1 MGKSVGTLMKKK
13 KSPVIVYFRQDL
25 RLCDHPALTEAAK
38 TGAPVIPI
46 YIFDTVYPGKWQTGG
61 AQKAWL
67 SVALHELQ
75 KRIPLSIFEGNPVEI
90 LSNLINEIGAE
101 HVYYHRSYEPF
112 SRKRDRDIERKLE
125 QKGVEV
131 STFNGSL
138 LIEPW
143 EVKTK
148 QGTPFRVFTP
158 FWKTALDLI
167 SPGPSLPEPKVEYLA
182 VKGEKYSYTPKWG
195 EKILN
200 YWQVG
205 EKGAQKLL
213 KTFSQDAVEDYKKG
227 RDFPASEKTSKLSPY
242 LHFGHISPR
251 QIWNHIPKKTTADVQ
266 HFFSELGWREFSYHL
281 LWHFPKIPEQPFV
294 DKFKDFQWDN
304 DTDDLSKWQKGIT
317 GYPIVDAGMREL
329 WETGWMH
336 NRVRMIVASF
346 LTKDLFVHWRKGE
359 DWFWDTLV
367 DADLASNAA
376 SWQWV
381 AGSGADAAPYFRI
394 FNPILQGEKFDPDG
408 EYVKKW
414 IPELQSVPAKWVHK
428 PWQAPGLELRTW
440 GVALGKDYPYPIVD
454 HKVAR
459 NDALK
464 RFEKIKS

>member
-1 MGKSVGTLMKKK
+1 MKKD

-25 RLCDHPALTEAAK
+25 RLSDHPALFEAAK
-38 TGAPVIPI
+38 TGAPVIPV
-46 YIFDTVYPGKWQTGG
+46 YIFDTVYPKEWQTGG

-67 SVALHELQ
+67 SAALKDLQ
-75 KRIPLSIFEGNPVEI
+75 SKIPLAIFTGNPVEV
-90 LSNLINEIGAE
+90 LASLIDKTGAKQ
-101 HVYYHRSYEPF
+101 VYYHRCYEPF
-112 SRKRDRDIERKLE
+112 ARKRDRDIERELE

-131 STFNGSL
+131 LTFNGSL

-143 EVKTK
+143 EIKTK

-158 FWKTALDLI
+158 FWKTAQDLI
-167 SPGPSLPEPKVEYLA
+167 SPDPSLPVPEVEF
-182 VKGEKYSYTPKWG
+182 KTIEGEEYSFTPKWG
-195 EKILN
+195 EKILSH
-200 YWQVG
+200 WSVG
-205 EKGAQKLL
+205 EEGAQQYLE
-213 KTFSQDAVEDYKKG
+213 TFSESSIGEYKKA
-227 RDFPASEKTSKLSPY
+227 RDFPASQTTSKLSPY

-251 QIWNHIPKKTTADVQ
+251 QIWNHIPKKTTSDIL
-266 HFFSELGWREFSYHL
+266 HFFSELGWREFSYYL

-294 DKFKDFQWDN
+294 EKFKDFQWDN
-304 DTDDLSKWQKGIT
+304 NKKSLTRWQKGET
-317 GYPIVDAGMREL
+317 GYPIIDAGMREL

-394 FNPILQGEKFDPDG
+394 FNPILQGEKFDPQG

-428 PWQAPGLELRTW
+428 PWEAPGLDLRSW
-440 GVALGKDYPYPIVD
+440 GVTLGNDYPHPIVD

-459 NDALK
+459 NEALK